1 VRCCVLVLLVVR
13 GVVVLC
19 RFSVFGNLVR
29 YGLCFCAVSC
39 GESVYLVDKM
49 LNTVDTR
56 LIY

>member
-1 VRCCVLVLLVVR
+1 VLVLLVVV

-39 GESVYLVDKM
+39 GDYVYLVDKM